1 MYMDVKKNIQAY
13 KVRPTKKSEMNRVPN
28 PIISRGNIGN
38 SLRMANSVDRNSDK
52 SSVKQSAYSNLQ
64 SADVTLL
71 NIDKSKFGIETV
83 RNKFEYLKFYFYF

>member
-1 MYMDVKKNIQAY
+1 MDVKKNIQAY
-13 KVRPTKKSEMNRVPN
+13 KVRPTKKSEMNRVLN
-28 PIISRGNIGN
+28 PIISRDRGNLGK

-71 NIDKSKFGIETV
+71 NLDKSKFGIETV
-83 RNKFEYLKFYFYF
+83 RNKF